1 MLPDLIQKIISKKGG
16 LTAADAKVLEEYQAT
31 LQNPETPDTEE
42 APAQQVEVQ
51 TTPQEPKDEANP
63 DTQDA
68 NTEENWKKRYGDL
81 RKFSDD
87 KAKADKQRLEEA
99 LKRAEEAEKAL
110 NSSKT
115 KYVAPESL
123 AKFDEEYGEIAPIV
137 RELALQE
144 AQKLFDERIKQ
155 KEAEE
160 TAKKAA
166 EESTKSYKSQAASL
180 IAEKHPDFDEV
191 GRSSLFKVWL
201 DAQSDVVQTLAR
213 SEDPQ
218 SIVFVL
224 DLYKKDSGFAQK
236 KVVEQ
241 KKKVA
246 EAVTVDKEP
255 KNPETPQVLDLV
267 KLKKQIDAAM
277 KNGGQR
283 AGLEKLLN
291 QYDKAVKQLNKG

>member
-16 LTAADAKVLEEYQAT
+16 LTAADAKILEEYRAT
-31 LQNPETPDTEE
+31 LQNPETPEPEE
-42 APAQQVEVQ
+42 AVAEQLEVQ
-51 TTPQEPKDEANP
+51 PTPQEPKDEANP
-63 DTQDA
+63 DTSDA

-81 RKFSDD
+81 RKFADE
-87 KAKADKQRLEEA
+87 KAKADKQKLEDA

-110 NSSKT
+110 KSGKT
-115 KYVAPESL
+115 TYVAPESL

-144 AQKLFDERIKQ
+144 AQKLFDERIQQ
-155 KEAEE
+155 KEAEDN
-160 TAKKAA
+160 AKKAA
-166 EESTKSYKSQAASL
+166 DESTKSYKSQAAAL
-180 IAEKHPDFDEV
+180 IAEKHPDFDEI
-191 GRSSLFKVWL
+191 GRSTLFKKWL
-201 DAQSDVVQTLAR
+201 EVQSDVVQNLAR

-224 DLYKKDSGFAQK
+224 DLYKKDSGSAQK
-236 KVVEQ
+236 KVIEQ

-255 KNPETPQVLDLV
+255 TTPDSPPIYDLV

-283 AGLEKLLN
+283 NGLEKLLA